1 MRGRR
6 AGRKEKKCEKA
17 LDVVQE
23 SIWCVLLMF
32 PRQSPP
38 TEKDPPFSLICQKL
52 SQRLVLLGRVMKAL
66 FSLSLQGS
74 RVFVSIGG
82 YLGCLRLGCSY
93 SHKAGQPELG
103 NPDGTSHT
111 AHEFQ
116 VVLLIADKSSDQ
128 ISGCSF
134 ILSREEG
141 VGADTCCGHS
151 NWALDLLLFQ
161 LEENALLHAWSLCC
175 RPGEGWGFRLPL
187 CTSFSHFLPRA
198 SVHNCAPSGCVGGFY
213 KDLGDLLVFQLLP
226 SPVELPVTA
235 GAAGTDY
242 NIIGLLLSHHFG
254 NKACC

>member
-1 MRGRR
+1 
-6 AGRKEKKCEKA
+6 
-17 LDVVQE
+17 
-23 SIWCVLLMF
+23 MF

-116 VVLLIADKSSDQ
+116 VVLLIADKSSDH

-161 LEENALLHAWSLCC
+161 LEENALLHAWSLLQTWWGMGIQASPLHLFFTLSPQSLCPQLCSFWLC
-175 RPGEGWGFRLPL
+175 RWLLQGFGWPSCLPIAPKP
-187 CTSFSHFLPRA
+187 CG
-198 SVHNCAPSGCVGGFY
+198 APSHCWSCRNW
-213 KDLGDLLVFQLLP
+213 L
-226 SPVELPVTA
+226 
-235 GAAGTDY
+235 
-242 NIIGLLLSHHFG
+242 
-254 NKACC
+254 